1 MGTDGRAVGRSG
13 GRFPEEPASSPGTR
27 PADRLTARP
36 PYSPAEMMATVAAR
50 ELRDGEVVFVGIGL
64 PNLACNLARAT
75 HAPHL
80 LLIYESGAVGAEPER
95 LPVSIG
101 DPSLVTG
108 SLMVCGMADV
118 FQFLLQNGRI
128 EVGFLGGAQIDR
140 FGNINTTVVG
150 SYDRPAVRL
159 PGSGGAAEIAIHARR
174 TVVISRL
181 SRRAFPESVDFVT
194 SPGHRMRGET
204 RRELR
209 MPGAGPVRVV
219 TDKAVLEADPDTGEL
234 VLTALYPG
242 TSAEEVGA
250 GVGWPLRC
258 RETLLEVEP
267 PGSEDL
273 RLLRDVLDPSGLYL
287 RT

>member
-1 MGTDGRAVGRSG
+1 MGTEAAV
-13 GRFPEEPASSPGTR
+13 T
-27 PADRLTARP
+27 
-36 PYSPAEMMATVAAR
+36 PYTPSEMMATVAAR

-75 HAPHL
+75 HAPKL

-118 FQFLLQNGRI
+118 FQCLLQNGRI

-140 FGNINTTVVG
+140 YGNINTTVVG
-150 SYDRPAVRL
+150 DYEHPKVRL

-181 SRRAFPESVDFVT
+181 NKRAFPEAVDFIT
-194 SPGHRMRGET
+194 SPGHRMKGQT
-204 RRELR
+204 RRELG

-219 TDKAVLEADPDTGEL
+219 TDKGILDADEATGEL
-234 VLTALYPG
+234 VLSALYPG
-242 TSAEEVGA
+242 VTADEVRA
-250 GVGWPLRC
+250 GIGWSLRS
-258 RETLLEVEP
+258 RDTLGTVEP
-267 PGSEDL
+267 PADRDL
-273 RLLRDVLDPSGLYL
+273 HLLRDVLDPRGLYL
-287 RT
+287 KS

>member
-1 MGTDGRAVGRSG
+1 
-13 GRFPEEPASSPGTR
+13 
-27 PADRLTARP
+27 
-36 PYSPAEMMATVAAR
+36 MMATVAAR

-75 HAPHL
+75 HAPGL
-80 LLIYESGAVGAEPER
+80 VLIYESGAVGAEPER

-140 FGNINTTVVG
+140 YGNINTTVVG
-150 SYDRPAVRL
+150 SYQHPAVRL

-181 SRRAFPESVDFVT
+181 SRRAFPAAVDFIT
-194 SPGHRMRGET
+194 SPGHRMRGRT
-204 RRELR
+204 RRELG
-209 MPGAGPVRVV
+209 MPGAGPVRVI
-219 TDKAVLEADPDTGEL
+219 TDKGVLEADGDSGEL
-234 VLTALYPG
+234 VLTSLYPG
-242 TSAEEVGA
+242 TTADEVRA
-250 GVGWPLRC
+250 AVGWPLRC
-258 RETLLEVEP
+258 RDFLPEVDP
-267 PGSEDL
+267 PDGREL
-273 RLLRDVLDPSGLYL
+273 RLLRDVLDPRGLYL
-287 RT
+287 GS

>member
-1 MGTDGRAVGRSG
+1 
-13 GRFPEEPASSPGTR
+13 
-27 PADRLTARP
+27 
-36 PYSPAEMMATVAAR
+36 MMATVAAR

-75 HAPHL
+75 HAPRL

-128 EVGFLGGAQIDR
+128 GVGFLGGAQIDR

-150 SYDRPAVRL
+150 AYSRPAVRL

-194 SPGHRMRGET
+194 SPGHRTRAGT
-204 RRELR
+204 RRELG

-219 TDKAVLEADPDTGEL
+219 TDKCILEADPDTGEL
-234 VLTALYPG
+234 VLSALYPG
-242 TSAEEVGA
+242 TSAEDVRA

-258 RETLLEVEP
+258 RERLEEVEP
-267 PGSEDL
+267 PGTEDL
-273 RLLRDVLDPSGLYL
+273 RLLRDVLDPRGLYL
-287 RT
+287 RS